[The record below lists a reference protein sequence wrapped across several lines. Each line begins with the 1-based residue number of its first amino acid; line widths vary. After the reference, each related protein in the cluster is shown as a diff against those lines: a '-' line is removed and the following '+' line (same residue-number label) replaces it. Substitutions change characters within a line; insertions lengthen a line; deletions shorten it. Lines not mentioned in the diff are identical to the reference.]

1 MKRILVGYD
10 GSENAER
17 ALDFAIELASK
28 FSARLFVVEVIDLTL
43 FYNSGILPPLE
54 ATKSLEE
61 KAKKDVKKA
70 IEKAKSKGVDAEGIT
85 LEGDPAHS
93 ILEFAKDN
101 QIDVIVIGSRGLSKV
116 QRIFLG
122 SVSNKIVQESKIPVI
137 VVK

>member
-28 FSARLFVVEVIDLTL
+28 FSAKLFIVEVIDLTL
-43 FYNSGILPPLE
+43 FYNSGVLPPLE

-70 IEKAKSKGVDAEGIT
+70 IEKARSKSIDAEGIT
-85 LEGDPAHS
+85 LEGDPANT

>member
-43 FYNSGILPPLE
+43 FYNSGVLPPLE

-70 IEKAKSKGVDAEGIT
+70 IEKTKSKGVDTEGIT

-101 QIDVIVIGSRGLSKV
+101 QVDVIVIGSRGLSKV

-122 SVSNKIVQESKIPVI
+122 SVSNKIVQESRIPVI

>member
-17 ALDFAIELASK
+17 ALDFAIELANK

-101 QIDVIVIGSRGLSKV
+101 QIDVIIIGSRGLSKV

-122 SVSNKIVQESKIPVI
+122 SVSSKIVQESKIPVI

>member
-43 FYNSGILPPLE
+43 FYNSGVLPPLE

-70 IEKAKSKGVDAEGIT
+70 IEKAKSKGVDTEGIT

-101 QIDVIVIGSRGLSKV
+101 QVDVIVIGSRGLSKV

-122 SVSNKIVQESKIPVI
+122 SVSNKIVQESRIPVI

>member
-43 FYNSGILPPLE
+43 FYNSGVLPPLE

-101 QIDVIVIGSRGLSKV
+101 QVDVIVIGSRGLSKV

>member
-17 ALDFAIELASK
+17 ALDFAIELANK

-101 QIDVIVIGSRGLSKV
+101 QVDVIIIGSRGLSKV

>member
-43 FYNSGILPPLE
+43 FYNSGVLPPLE

-70 IEKAKSKGVDAEGIT
+70 IEKADRKS
-85 LEGDPAHS
+85 
-93 ILEFAKDN
+93 
-101 QIDVIVIGSRGLSKV
+101 
-116 QRIFLG
+116 
-122 SVSNKIVQESKIPVI
+122 
-137 VVK
+137 VV

>member
-43 FYNSGILPPLE
+43 FYNTGILPPLE

-61 KAKKDVKKA
+61 RAKKDVKRA
-70 IEKAKSKGVDAEGIT
+70 IEKAKSKGVNAEGIT
-85 LEGDPAHS
+85 VEGDPANS
-93 ILEFAKDN
+93 ILQFATDN

-122 SVSNKIVQESKIPVI
+122 SVSNKIVQESKVPVV

>member
-28 FSARLFVVEVIDLTL
+28 FSARLFIVEVIDLTL
-43 FYNSGILPPLE
+43 FYNSGVLPPLE

-70 IEKAKSKGVDAEGIT
+70 IEKAKSKGVDTEGIT

-101 QIDVIVIGSRGLSKV
+101 QVDVIVIGSRGLSKV

-122 SVSNKIVQESKIPVI
+122 SVSNKIVQESRIPVI